1 MSKAKHNIIPYN
13 KIDLSR
19 VSITD
24 LEDNDRIPSQKI
36 SYLRYN
42 HPQKGE
48 AQWDIQSCEILLD
61 NYGIPD
67 GDGPYYKT
75 AKQRAFV
82 KVPLNVNDQVTNETV
97 DERET
102 RAKKLTNFKESLIA
116 IDKYLDSEEMKIK
129 FFGSAKKAKAY
140 TYQPIVRQSK
150 IVAEDDSDDSDAEE
164 KEAVVTRPDYMKGKI
179 HLDYNTENVQ
189 VEIFQKNNE
198 GSDSYQKDGSHTE
211 ISVTSLDDMRKH
223 VAYMRKQRFVF
234 HVSKLWAS
242 KQPANGQDKKMYGA
256 TLKLRRVEVQE
267 RTQQVATDDND
278 DGAEPFIDSDDDDG
292 EVTLV
297 KEFVTKDTKDTNK
310 DEEESDEESEEE
322 NDSDE
327 SEEEIDVKPPTPPPA
342 AKKGRKK
349 TTSKNL

>member
-1 MSKAKHNIIPYN
+1 MIESQAKKFLISGIM
-13 KIDLSR
+13 
-19 VSITD
+19 T
-24 LEDNDRIPSQKI
+24 QK
-36 SYLRYN
+36 
-42 HPQKGE
+42 KGE

-67 GDGPYYKT
+67 SDGPYYKT

-82 KVPLNVNDQVTNETV
+82 KVPLEVNELVTTETA
-97 DERET
+97 DERT
-102 RAKKLTNFKESLIA
+102 VRAKKLTNFKDSLVL
-116 IDKYLDSEEMKIK
+116 IDNYLDSDDMKIK
-129 FFGSAKKAKAY
+129 LFGSVKAAKKY

-150 IVAEDDSDDSDAEE
+150 IVAEDDSDDSEAEE
-164 KEAVVTRPDYMKGKI
+164 KEAVVSRPDYMKGKI

-211 ISVTSLDDMRKH
+211 ISVASLDDMRKH
-223 VAYMRKQRFVF
+223 VSYMRKQRFVF

-278 DGAEPFIDSDDDDG
+278 DGAEPFIDSDDDDDG

-310 DEEESDEESEEE
+310 DDEESDEESEEE

-327 SEEEIDVKPPTPPPA
+327 SDEEIDVKPPTPPPA

-349 TTSKNL
+349 STSKNL